1 MKRAGGA
8 SAALIVALIA
18 SAGCRARREPPQEE
32 SRAALEPGAARE
44 DAPADGEDARPRAAP
59 FSQSALCRVDHGGM
73 FLDLSTDASHARR
86 SFALGPFA
94 DLASDTWSDQS
105 YTRFTSRDAH
115 YDFWLREELAHFEL
129 RVRAKGG
136 SASTLTA
143 RIDQLPLGSAKVGSE
158 SFETLTFAGP
168 KVTLAPGRHQ
178 VDLRWVGRA
187 QNDGRTFGMVE
198 WIHWAAPEQG
208 ARHYRAPLERS
219 LRDDVVLGDEPRRAL
234 VLESPASL
242 GCAVELIRDTRIAL
256 GLGYRGEGSIVA
268 QVLARRDGAP
278 AQILAERR
286 IGAAASPAWSDLEID
301 LDKVGPHLVE
311 LELAVHGGKP
321 GARLA
326 VSEPW
331 ITASAKRAAPPRAKV
346 AILVVASGLH
356 RELLPPFAG
365 SRRLRHMSQLADAS
379 ARFTEYRVPTTVVGG
394 VMASLLSGLS
404 PLSHAV
410 ELPKSRLPAQV
421 QTLADRLREESGES
435 ALFTGVPHTR
445 AAFGFD
451 RGWQHYEAFSPVSDI
466 PASEPLARARTW
478 LEQALARDRDLPR
491 LLVIHV
497 RGGHPP
503 WDLSREEV
511 ANLEPREYG
520 GLLEARRGGI
530 ILSTIRGHSRLAQRR
545 LTAPDWVRLRAMQ
558 LEALAR
564 QDLALGQLVELLER
578 ADLWNDTLFAFTG
591 DVASGDPPE
600 APFGAIRPL
609 TEERLLV
616 PLWIKFPRARFAGS
630 TVSGLTTS
638 IDVAATIAEA
648 LGLPGAAELPGQSL
662 FHVAAGDG
670 PPIGRSLVATHG
682 QEYATRWGAWLLR
695 GTSPKPPILCE
706 LRVDPACAHD
716 VLAATPIAAEA
727 LWRATFEA
735 YRGPRAFEGSARTPE
750 AAEIDKET
758 AAALEVWGE

>member
-1 MKRAGGA
+1 
-8 SAALIVALIA
+8 
-18 SAGCRARREPPQEE
+18 
-32 SRAALEPGAARE
+32 
-44 DAPADGEDARPRAAP
+44 
-59 FSQSALCRVDHGGM
+59 M

-86 SFALGPFA
+86 SFALGPFT

-136 SASTLTA
+136 SAGTLTA
-143 RIDQLPLGSAKVGSE
+143 RIDQQPLGSARASSE
-158 SFETLTFAGP
+158 GFETLTFAGP
-168 KVTLAPGRHQ
+168 KVPLAPGRHQ

-198 WIHWAAPEQG
+198 WIHWAAPEQA
-208 ARHYRAPLERS
+208 ARQYRAPLERS

-234 VLESPASL
+234 VLESPATL
-242 GCAVELIRDTRIAL
+242 GCAVQLLRDTRIAF
-256 GLGYRGEGSIVA
+256 GLGYRGEGSVVA
-268 QVLARRDGAP
+268 QLRARRDGAP
-278 AQILAERR
+278 LQILVERR
-286 IGAAASPAWSDLEID
+286 LTAAPSPVWSDLEID

-326 VSEPW
+326 VSEPR
-331 ITASAKRAAPPRAKV
+331 ITAATTPSAPARAKV
-346 AILVVASGLH
+346 AIVVVASGLH

-394 VMASLLSGLS
+394 VMASLLSGLA

-410 ELPKSRLPAQV
+410 VLPKSRLPAQV
-421 QTLADRLREESGES
+421 QTLADRLREKSGES

-445 AAFGFD
+445 AAFGFA
-451 RGWQHYEAFSPVSDI
+451 RGWHHYEAFSPVSDV
-466 PASEPLARARTW
+466 PASEPLARARSW
-478 LEQALARDRDLPR
+478 LEQALARDPDVPR

-511 ANLEPREYG
+511 ADLEPREYG

-558 LEALAR
+558 LAALAR

-578 ADLWNDTLFAFTG
+578 AKLWDETLFAFMG
-591 DVASGDPPE
+591 DVPSGDPPE
-600 APFGAIRPL
+600 APFGAVRPL
-609 TEERLLV
+609 TEERLLT
-616 PLWIKFPRARFAGS
+616 PLWIKFPRAQFAGS
-630 TVSGLTTS
+630 TVSGLATS
-638 IDVAATIAEA
+638 VDVPETIAEA
-648 LGLPGAAELPGQSL
+648 LGLQWPVELPGESL
-662 FHVAAGDG
+662 FHLAAGNG
-670 PPIGRSLVATHG
+670 PPVGRSVVATHG
-682 QEYATRWGAWLLR
+682 HEYATRWGAWLLR

-716 VLAATPIAAEA
+716 VLEASPMAAEA

-735 YRGPRAFEGSARTPE
+735 YRGPRMLEGNARSPE